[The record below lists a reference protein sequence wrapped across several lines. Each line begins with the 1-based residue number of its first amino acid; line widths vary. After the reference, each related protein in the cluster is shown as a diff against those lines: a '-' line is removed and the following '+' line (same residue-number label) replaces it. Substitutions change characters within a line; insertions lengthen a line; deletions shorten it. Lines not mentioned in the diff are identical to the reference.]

1 MQNAGK
7 TKARL
12 IISTGLLLI
21 LMSGC
26 GASPKPSSSNGFG
39 RAPSGQGNGIVRVTL
54 DPPNVSGG
62 AAASITVTSA
72 QPAPAGGLAVILSN
86 SDSSVVAT
94 PANLVIAAGHT
105 TATMAASTS
114 VVDAATSVTISA
126 SSNGSTAEA
135 NLSVV
140 PNAPASASFSVA
152 VQPATV
158 TVQQG
163 HSGSSNVVTKVAGA
177 YNHALQLKAS
187 GQPSGVSA
195 SLKPPMILAPG
206 AGSSQLGLTVQS
218 SAEVGSYPISVTA
231 GDGKN
236 FRTAKLT
243 LNVTGGSSN
252 PNATFKGCWYTKS
265 GHSYQGVDI
274 SVGNP
279 GTYPFNALLYNGT
292 TCDPNSIADQIGFGN
307 PLTFGGFGYTFWF
320 TDFADQTDMSALW
333 TVGDDSSQCVNYAVA
348 PSC

>member
-1 MQNAGK
+1 VQRAEKSN
-7 TKARL
+7 ARL
-12 IISTGLLLI
+12 TILSLLLLI
-21 LMSGC
+21 IMEGC
-26 GASPKPSSSNGFG
+26 GSRPKPGSSNGFG
-39 RAPSGQGNGIVRVTL
+39 RTPSGQSNGIVRVIL
-54 DPPNVSGG
+54 DPPNVAGG
-62 AAASITVTSA
+62 TAANITVTSA
-72 QPAPAGGLAVILSN
+72 QPAPAGGLAVMLSS
-86 SDSSVVAT
+86 SDSSVVTT
-94 PANLVIAAGHT
+94 PMNFVIPAGQT
-105 TATMAASTS
+105 TATMAASIS
-114 VVDAATSVTISA
+114 VVNAATSVTISA
-126 SSNGSTAEA
+126 SSSGSTAEA

-140 PNAPASASFSVA
+140 PTSASFSVA

-163 HSGSSNVVTKVAGA
+163 HSGSSKVVTKVVGG
-177 YNHALQLKAS
+177 YNHALQLKTS
-187 GQPSGVSA
+187 GQPTGVSA
-195 SLKPPMILAPG
+195 SFKPSLIPAPG
-206 AGSSQLGLTVQS
+206 AGSSQLGLAVQS
-218 SAEVGSYPISVTA
+218 TVGAGSYPISVSA

-243 LNVTGGSSN
+243 LNVTSSTID
-252 PNATFKGCWYTKS
+252 PNATFKGCWYNNG

-307 PLTFGGFGYTFWF
+307 LVTFGGFGYTFWF

-333 TVGDDSSQCVNYAVA
+333 SVGSDNSQCVNYAIA